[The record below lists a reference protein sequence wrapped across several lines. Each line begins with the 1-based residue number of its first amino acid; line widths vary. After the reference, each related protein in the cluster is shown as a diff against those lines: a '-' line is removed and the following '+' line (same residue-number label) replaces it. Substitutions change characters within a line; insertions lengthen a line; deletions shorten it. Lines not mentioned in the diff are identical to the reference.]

1 MDTLRITKK
10 SVTCFLRYQ
19 DDFLF
24 IHRTKKGNDTDA
36 GRLNGIG
43 GKLEY
48 GEDFLSAALR
58 ETYEETGY
66 QIAKDDCMLRAIV
79 NMQGGYTDDW
89 VMCFFVM
96 RVPTKT
102 VPNGLENDEGQLL
115 WLHKDTVLESGF
127 ELVDDLNYCWNDLAD
142 SDKLLFIGAQVNG
155 SEKIEKINIR
165 SI

>member
-1 MDTLRITKK
+1 MNTPRLTRK

-19 DDFLF
+19 DEFLF

-58 ETYEETGY
+58 ETFEETGY
-66 QIAKDDCMLRAIV
+66 QIAKNDCVLRAIV

-89 VMCFFVM
+89 VICFFVM
-96 RVPTKT
+96 QVSTKT
-102 VPNGLENDEGQLL
+102 VPNGPENSEGELI
-115 WLHKDTVLESGF
+115 WLHKDAVLKSGY
-127 ELVDDLNYCWNDLAD
+127 ELVDDLNYCWNDLANTE
-142 SDKLLFIGAQVNG
+142 KMLFMGAQVNS
-155 SEKIEKINIR
+155 SEKIDTIKIETI
-165 SI
+165 